1 MADVN
6 VLWCANKFGCVLQ
19 TISVLDSTAPSSP
32 VHSRRMLTA
41 RVGRMSSVELPDEPD
56 KSLSSNSASPCP
68 SPVKQMSVS
77 IFLLL

>member
-1 MADVN
+1 MM
-6 VLWCANKFGCVLQ
+6 LIC
-19 TISVLDSTAPSSP
+19 TAPSSP

-77 IFLLL
+77 TINILSF